1 MRRLILLAVVTVIIG
16 LAVTEVAMRPT
27 PGDRVMLW
35 GLFVGIGILAVLAGW
50 AVPRVAGRSP
60 SLDATT
66 AIVATAAVGVAAV
79 AVSAAALTMFLDS
92 HDLRLVLIALGFGVA
107 LALVL
112 SVSLTRAVSVD
123 LRRLASVAA
132 RIGEGDLPDKTG
144 IDRRDEVGEV
154 ARTIDDM
161 LGRLRA
167 AETARARDDA
177 ARRQLYAA
185 VGHDLRTPL
194 TALRLAV
201 EAIQDGMVED
211 AAPYLASMQ
220 ANLVALS
227 ALVDDAI
234 LLARAEAGDWTLS
247 SEPSELLEVAEGVV
261 EAVRPVADR
270 AGIEVVLEG
279 EQCKVDGDERVV
291 GRILRNLLDN
301 AIQHAESRV
310 AVLVSSDDGATTV
323 TVSDDGPGFSPEFV
337 EQAFEPFT
345 RSDPSRS
352 GGGTGLGLAI
362 VRTLAGAVG
371 AEASIRQPPRDSAG
385 GATVEVAFRPV
396 T

>member
-1 MRRLILLAVVTVIIG
+1 MRRLILLAVVVVIVG
-16 LAVTEVAMRPT
+16 LAVTEVAMSPT

-35 GLFVGIGILAVLAGW
+35 GLFGGIGLLAVLAGW
-50 AVPRVAGRSP
+50 AVPRFAGRSP

-66 AIVATAAVGVAAV
+66 AIVAIAAVGVAAL

-112 SVSLTRAVSVD
+112 SVSLTQAVSGD
-123 LRRLASVAA
+123 LRRLAQVAA
-132 RIGEGDLPDKTG
+132 RIGRGDLPDETG

-161 LGRLRA
+161 LDKLRA
-167 AETARARDDA
+167 AEAARLRDDA

-201 EAIQDGMVED
+201 EAIQDGMVD
-211 AAPYLASMQ
+211 DPAPYLASMQ
-220 ANLVALS
+220 ANLVALT

-247 SEPSELLEVAEGVV
+247 TEPSELLEVVEGVI
-261 EAVRPVADR
+261 EAVRPMADR
-270 AGIEVVLEG
+270 AHIAVHLDGELAKVEG
-279 EQCKVDGDERVV
+279 DDRVV
-291 GRILRNLLDN
+291 SRIIRNLLDN
-301 AIQHAESRV
+301 AVRHAR
-310 AVLVSSDDGATTV
+310 TTV
-323 TVSDDGPGFSPEFV
+323 TIRIVPEEHTTTVAVDDDGPGFAPGFAAE
-337 EQAFEPFT
+337 AFEPFT

-362 VRTLAGAVG
+362 VRTLAGAIG
-371 AEASIRQPPRDSAG
+371 AEASIGQ
-385 GATVEVAFRPV
+385 GADDRGASVQVTFRAV